1 MIKLLPLL
9 LALLGLYVMTRFS
22 AWQMARQLR
31 AKSRV
36 LKHDTLERLIDR
48 IAVEAGID
56 RIAVRVL
63 EEPTVNG
70 LVTPSGDIYVTS
82 GLIQHYQRGR
92 LSGEEVTSVIAHE
105 LGHLAL
111 GHTRRRMIDVS
122 AAQTAGMVLGGI
134 LSRFIPFIGFYIAQ
148 ALIGLF
154 VTKLSRRDEFEA
166 DAFATA
172 LMVKAGFGAEPQ
184 ARMLEKLET
193 LSPMAG
199 TGRPPPWLASHPPVP
214 DRAAAIRENAHRW
227 RERAA

>member
-92 LSGEEVTSVIAHE
+92 LSG
-105 LGHLAL
+105 
-111 GHTRRRMIDVS
+111 
-122 AAQTAGMVLGGI
+122 
-134 LSRFIPFIGFYIAQ
+134 
-148 ALIGLF
+148 
-154 VTKLSRRDEFEA
+154 
-166 DAFATA
+166 
-172 LMVKAGFGAEPQ
+172 
-184 ARMLEKLET
+184 
-193 LSPMAG
+193 
-199 TGRPPPWLASHPPVP
+199 
-214 DRAAAIRENAHRW
+214 
-227 RERAA
+227 